1 MSKIISKDA
10 RFQSFFLKSILK
22 TRYHFS
28 LSRMTKKKK
37 KDQLV
42 IYNVDRNVKEY
53 KMETF
58 PSVQFGIVN

>member
-10 RFQSFFLKSILK
+10 RFQSFFLKSVLK

-28 LSRMTKKKK
+28 LSRMTKKK

-58 PSVQFGIVN
+58 PSMQFGIVN